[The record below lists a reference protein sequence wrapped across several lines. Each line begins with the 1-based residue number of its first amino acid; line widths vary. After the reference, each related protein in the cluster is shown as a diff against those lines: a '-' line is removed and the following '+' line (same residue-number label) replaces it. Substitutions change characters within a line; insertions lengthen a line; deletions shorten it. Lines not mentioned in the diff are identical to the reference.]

1 MKYRTRK
8 LFRLVD
14 GHRIPGV
21 ELVAS
26 NGQGIA
32 QCKTKKMADKIK
44 AALTLYDEAQK
55 KKADFKV

>member
-1 MKYRTRK
+1 MKYRTRR
-8 LFRLVD
+8 F
-14 GHRIPGV
+14 HRWVEDHLMVGV
-21 ELVAS
+21 EVVAI
-26 NGQGIA
+26 NGRGIA